1 MHNRSLVSNYK
12 EGKHL
17 KFYLY
22 LNDVK
27 GFYPY
32 IQEIKTHLLRFKS
45 SHKQKAEKILSSL
58 PHDIIDTSSMDVN
71 ESSPEQKKLKIVS
84 IHIRLGDYG
93 PHLKGLF
100 DLELVD
106 TTYFTRAMSYVV
118 ERDPVSQ
125 RFFLITSNNPKLV
138 VLIKYSIHF

>member
-1 MHNRSLVSNYK
+1 MVHNRSLISNYK

-45 SHKQKAEKILSSL
+45 THTRKALNVLSSL
-58 PHDIIDTSSMDVN
+58 PHDIINSSSMAVN
-71 ESSPEQKKLKIVS
+71 DSSPEQKKLKIVS

-93 PHLKGLF
+93 SHLKGLF

-125 RFFLITSNNPKLV
+125 RFFLLTSNSPKYHYKALAG
-138 VLIKYSIHF
+138 

>member
-125 RFFLITSNNPKLV
+125 RFFSYNKEQ
-138 VLIKYSIHF
+138 S

>member
-1 MHNRSLVSNYK
+1 M
-12 EGKHL
+12 

-45 SHKQKAEKILSSL
+45 THTQKAQKVLSSL
-58 PHDIIDTSSMDVN
+58 SHDIINTSSIDAN
-71 ESSPEQKKLKIVS
+71 ETSPEQKKPKIVS

-93 PHLKGLF
+93 AHLNGLF

-118 ERDPVSQ
+118 EREPVSQ
-125 RFFLITSNNPKLV
+125 RIFLLTSNNLKA
-138 VLIKYSIHF
+138 HAF

>member
-1 MHNRSLVSNYK
+1 MHNRSLISNYK

-45 SHKQKAEKILSSL
+45 THTQKAEKILSSL
-58 PHDIIDTSSMDVN
+58 PHDIIATSSMAVN
-71 ESSPEQKKLKIVS
+71 DSFPEQKKLRIVS

-118 ERDPVSQ
+118 ERDPVSR
-125 RFFLITSNNPKLV
+125 RFFFKQLTIQNTVFKD
-138 VLIKYSIHF
+138 HAD